1 MPTSCS
7 TASARSAPSRP
18 PPGAPRAGGR
28 PAPAPVAQHRATYL
42 GNDRLLV
49 STNWGGKL
57 LMSASDLSLTPEVVH
72 DGNYEQAFSDWLTR
86 TLRGGNVVF
95 DIGANVGLFTLQM
108 AKLVG
113 RNGRVV
119 AYEAAPENVSLLAD
133 IMAMNYLTGSVKL
146 HAKAAS
152 AKAGTLTFYAS
163 TRFRGNGSTIP
174 HDEAYMEHFAVD
186 GERRIEVDAEPLDA
200 HFDRFDNIDLVKID
214 VEGGEE
220 QVFAGMERLMAG
232 GKVSRV
238 VFDCSATGWPPTG
251 TRTPSACAAS
261 PPPAGRSP
269 ASSGTGRSCSATS
282 SRSSSSATG
291 TTC

>member
-1 MPTSCS
+1 
-7 TASARSAPSRP
+7 
-18 PPGAPRAGGR
+18 
-28 PAPAPVAQHRATYL
+28 
-42 GNDRLLV
+42 
-49 STNWGGKL
+49 
-57 LMSASDLSLTPEVVH
+57 MSASDLSLTPEVVH

-119 AYEAAPENVSLLAD
+119 AYEAAPENVALLAD
-133 IMAMNYLTGSVKL
+133 TMAMNYLTGSVEL

-186 GERRIEVDAEPLDA
+186 GERRIEVEAEPLDV

-220 QVFAGMERLMAG
+220 QVFAGMERLMAS

-238 VFDCSATGWPPTG
+238 VFELLRDRMAADWDAHAERLRGFAAAGWTF
-251 TRTPSACAAS
+251 
-261 PPPAGRSP
+261 
-269 ASSGTGRSCSATS
+269 SSIEWHGPVVQRDVEQIIQFGHWTHVLMERPGA
-282 SRSSSSATG
+282 
-291 TTC
+291 